1 MVKVQLLT
9 RDPKTKKVKTAKTAK
24 SRLPKN
30 VIFVGKF
37 RHQLERLHKMTYVF
51 DFFHKNHILEI
62 INFSLDGM
70 IFITVQCGSEP
81 SLPIHTLRVSLVIPL
96 S

>member
-1 MVKVQLLT
+1 MVELV
-9 RDPKTKKVKTAKTAK
+9 KKGKTAKTAK

-37 RHQLERLHKMTYVF
+37 RHQLERLHKMTYIF

-62 INFSLDGM
+62 INFSLDSMTLSGVAVVDLLNAVE
-70 IFITVQCGSEP
+70 VQRWGLTTKKSR
-81 SLPIHTLRVSLVIPL
+81 TRM
-96 S
+96 